1 MTAIQLEIHHMIRV
15 LVSVALFA
23 LTAQLGVAAEWAYV
37 APALGKSPTGA
48 SVKGTMEIE
57 VGSVAPVDKAVK
69 AWFKLTYKADVV
81 NPVDAA
87 KPIRKVKFLYY
98 HLCDVHKRALIQVMY
113 DDASGAT
120 VYSSSFADTAPKFE
134 DVIPDTTGE
143 AWLEAAC
150 KIAAMK
156 HKTAAKP

>member
-1 MTAIQLEIHHMIRV
+1 MTKV
-15 LVSVALFA
+15 PVSLALLA
-23 LTAQLGVAAEWAYV
+23 LTTQLCDAAEWTYV

-48 SVKGTMEIE
+48 KVKGTMEID
-57 VGSVAPVDKAVK
+57 VTSVAPVDKAVK

-81 NPVDAA
+81 NPVNAV
-87 KPIRKVKFLYY
+87 KPIRKVRFLYY
-98 HLCDVHKRALIQVMY
+98 HLCDEHKRALIQVMY
-113 DDASGAT
+113 DDATGAT
-120 VYSSSFADTAPKFE
+120 IYSSSYADSAPKFE

-143 AWLEAAC
+143 AWLQAAC

>member
-1 MTAIQLEIHHMIRV
+1 MIRV
-15 LVSVALFA
+15 SASFVLLA
-23 LTAQLGVAAEWAYV
+23 LTSQLSQAADWTYV

-48 SVKGTMEIE
+48 SVKGVMEIDAS
-57 VGSVAPVDKAVK
+57 SVAPVDKAVK

-81 NPVDAA
+81 NPVNAA
-87 KPIRKVKFLYY
+87 QPIRKMKFLYY
-98 HLCDVHKRALIQVMY
+98 HLCDERRRALIQVMY

-120 VYSSSFADTAPKFE
+120 IYSSSYANATPKFE